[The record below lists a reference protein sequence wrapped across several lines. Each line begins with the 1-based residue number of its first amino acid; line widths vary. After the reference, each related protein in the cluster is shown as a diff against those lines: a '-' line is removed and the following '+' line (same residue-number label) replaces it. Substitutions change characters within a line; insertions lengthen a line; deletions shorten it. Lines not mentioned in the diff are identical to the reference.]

1 VPADSTIAANLRQ
14 LRTRIDS
21 AARDAGREPAA
32 ITLIAV
38 SKFHPVESV
47 RAALAAGQRSFG
59 ENRVQEAAGK
69 FPALKTAY
77 PDLVL
82 HLIGPLQTNKAGDA
96 VRLFDAIHSLDRVRL
111 AEALAGAMV
120 KTGRRPDCF
129 VQVNTGREPQKAGV
143 LPEAADDLITHCRE
157 RAGLP
162 IVGLMCIPP
171 LDAPAESHFVLLR
184 EIAQR
189 HGLGR
194 LSMGM
199 TADFETAIRCG
210 ATEIRVGT
218 AIFGER
224 SLPPAA

>member
-1 VPADSTIAANLRQ
+1 MPADSTIAANLRA
-14 LRTRIDS
+14 LRVRIDI
-21 AARDAGREPAA
+21 AAREAGREPTA

-38 SKFHPVESV
+38 SKTHPVESV
-47 RAALAAGQRSFG
+47 KSALAAGQRSFG

-69 FPALKTAY
+69 FPALKQSF

-82 HLIGPLQTNKAGDA
+82 HLIGPLQTNKAADA

-111 AEALAGAMV
+111 ADALAGAMV
-120 KTGRRPDCF
+120 KMGRRPDCF

-143 LPEAADDLITHCRE
+143 WPEAADDLITHCRE
-157 RAGLP
+157 HAGLP
-162 IVGLMCIPP
+162 VVGLMCIPP
-171 LDAPAESHFVLLR
+171 VDTPTEPHFRLLR

-218 AIFGER
+218 AIFGGR
-224 SLPPAA
+224 SVPPLA

>member
-1 VPADSTIAANLRQ
+1 MPVDSPIAANLRA
-14 LRTRIDS
+14 LRKRIDI
-21 AARDAGREPAA
+21 AAREAGREPTAV
-32 ITLIAV
+32 TLIAV
-38 SKFHPVESV
+38 SKTHPAESV
-47 RAALAAGQRSFG
+47 KSALAAGQRSFG

-69 FPALKTAY
+69 FPALKQAF

-82 HLIGPLQTNKAGDA
+82 HLIGPLQTNKAADA
-96 VRLFDAIHSLDRVRL
+96 VRLFDAIHSLDRTRL
-111 AEALAGAMV
+111 ADALAGAMV

-129 VQVNTGREPQKAGV
+129 IQVNTGHEPQKAGV
-143 LPEAADDLITHCRE
+143 SPETADELIVHCRE

-162 IVGLMCIPP
+162 VVGLMCIPP
-171 LDAPAESHFVLLR
+171 VDAPPEPHFRLLR

-218 AIFGER
+218 AIFGGR
-224 SLPPAA
+224 SVPPLA